1 MDTIRTNAMEEKAI
15 ACRTL
20 VLLLNTLHGGLQAYL
35 SAISQTLPPLCT
47 SSFDDIQMS
56 ALACMPDLLI
66 AISETLQEPTA
77 VDTYRHT
84 FLYLVDILLSFIADE
99 PDIELLFPALQTL
112 YYCILKSVLHRG
124 RPIPIMQGAEVAR
137 IVEVL
142 HDALKV
148 SFERRAIRSADVERE
163 DWDEEEVEEYKEIEE
178 NENQAH
184 YWIASILGE
193 LLNGH
198 SEFAL
203 PLIHEILLSDMMDC
217 CDPSRTA
224 GDRLLALLV
233 MEKIVEYCGKEAYI
247 YYPQFIPIF
256 RREIHASNPT
266 IREVAAQGLGMA
278 AEFGGDL
285 LWEVAEQCV
294 KELEDTLDD
303 PVSRES
309 CYSDANGLDV
319 IAIGKLCLYCEKSI
333 GSVDRHFL
341 FWLNHLPLSDGEQ
354 MEACVLILCR
364 LLDKGDE
371 MLLGKEQQN
380 LSKILEVLCQA
391 VGCVGNAGVE
401 QQALHMIKSIQMH
414 SSPDLFNA
422 LWNVLG
428 ERAGLVQQKLQSI

>member
-1 MDTIRTNAMEEKAI
+1 MSDKK
-15 ACRTL
+15 TL
-20 VLLLNTLHGGLQAYL
+20 TLEDAYL
-35 SAISQTLPPLCT
+35 
-47 SSFDDIQMS
+47 
-56 ALACMPDLLI
+56 
-66 AISETLQEPTA
+66 
-77 VDTYRHT
+77 
-84 FLYLVDILLSFIADE
+84 
-99 PDIELLFPALQTL
+99 
-112 YYCILKSVLHRG
+112 
-124 RPIPIMQGAEVAR
+124 
-137 IVEVL
+137 
-142 HDALKV
+142 
-148 SFERRAIRSADVERE
+148 
-163 DWDEEEVEEYKEIEE
+163 
-178 NENQAH
+178 
-184 YWIASILGE
+184 
-193 LLNGH
+193 
-198 SEFAL
+198 
-203 PLIHEILLSDMMDC
+203 
-217 CDPSRTA
+217 
-224 GDRLLALLV
+224 
-233 MEKIVEYCGKEAYI
+233 